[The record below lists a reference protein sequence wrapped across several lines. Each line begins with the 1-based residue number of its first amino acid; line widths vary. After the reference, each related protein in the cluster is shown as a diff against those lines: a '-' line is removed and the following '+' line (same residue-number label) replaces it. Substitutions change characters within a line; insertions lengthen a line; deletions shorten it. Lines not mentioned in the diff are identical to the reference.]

1 MKRLTYSLAII
12 SLIALVA
19 GCTSLKSMQE
29 AADEIN
35 YTVEPEVLE
44 MHAGEIAVSI
54 SGKVPEKYFN
64 KKAVATIT
72 PVLVYEGGETAL
84 TPVSIQGEKVEGNN
98 TSIAFK
104 EGGSFTYSDKKAYKS
119 DMLRSELE
127 VRIVA
132 TKGKKTVEFSPYK
145 LADGIVATPDLVQIT
160 PEVVYAKDN
169 FQKDV
174 PASEMAQV
182 NFDKNSS
189 NLTYTEKRAD
199 DILKLQEFISE
210 VKENERKRFDNVDI
224 EAYASPEGSQELNE
238 GLANKRADVGKKFI
252 DSDFK
257 DLEELNETDF
267 FLKNATPEDWAGFEK
282 LVRESN
288 LEEKDMI
295 VRVIQM
301 NSDVDQREKEFR
313 NMTKVFKELE
323 DVIHPKLRRSEFKVN
338 ITLIGHTNE
347 EIKNLVDADIDSLK
361 QEELLY
367 AATLYPENLEKQR
380 DIYTNYTEK
389 FQADWRGHNNV
400 GAVQFELG
408 NVDAAR
414 TAFEKA
420 KAAKANATV
429 FNNMGAV
436 ELISGNIEAAEEN
449 LKSATGVKQAS
460 NNLGIIKIKQ
470 GEYETA
476 ANYFGD
482 NCSFNSA
489 LANVLAGDNDAAIRL
504 AECGDDKDEAM
515 NYYIKAVAGARKA
528 DTEVMFNNLRTAC
541 TKDATLKTQVAKD
554 VEFINYFD
562 EQTFKNIV
570 E

>member
-29 AADEIN
+29 AAEEIN

-119 DMLRSELE
+119 DMLKSELE

-132 TKGKKTVEFSPYK
+132 SKGKKTVEFAPYK
-145 LADGIVATPDLVQIT
+145 IADGIVATPDLVQVT
-160 PEVVYAKDN
+160 PKVVFAKDK

-174 PASEMAQV
+174 PAYEMAQV

-189 NLTYTEKRAD
+189 NLKYSEKRTD
-199 DILKLQEFISE
+199 DIQTLQEFISE
-210 VKENERKRFDNVDI
+210 VKENDRKRFDNVGVD
-224 EAYASPEGSQELNE
+224 AYASPEGSQELNE
-238 GLANKRADVGKKFI
+238 DLANKRADVGKKFI
-252 DSDFK
+252 DNEFK
-257 DLEELNETDF
+257 DLEELDETEF

-282 LVRESN
+282 LVSESQ

-295 VRVIQM
+295 LRVIQM
-301 NSDVDQREKEFR
+301 HSDVNQREKEFR
-313 NMTKVFKELE
+313 NMTKIFKELE
-323 DVIHPKLRRSEFKVN
+323 DEIHPKLRRSEFKVN
-338 ITLIGHTNE
+338 ITLIGHTDD
-347 EIKNLVDADIDSLK
+347 EIKALIDADIDSLQ

-367 AATLYPENLEKQR
+367 AATLYPENLEKQLM
-380 DIYTNYTEK
+380 IYTNYTEK
-389 FQADWRGHNNV
+389 FQDDWRGHNNV
-400 GAVQFELG
+400 GAAQFELD
-408 NVDAAR
+408 NVEAAK

-420 KAAKANATV
+420 KAADANATV
-429 FNNMGAV
+429 FNNLGAV
-436 ELISGNIEAAEEN
+436 DLISGNIDTAEEN

-460 NNLGIIKIKQ
+460 ANLGIIKIKQ
-470 GEYETA
+470 AEYETA
-476 ANYFGD
+476 ANYYGD
-482 NCSFNSA
+482 NCCFNSA
-489 LANVLAGDNDAAIRL
+489 LANLLAGDNDAAIRL

-541 TKDATLKTQVAKD
+541 TKDATLKSHAAND
-554 VEFINYFD
+554 VEFVQYFG